1 MAINSN
7 DSDLRVETNVNGQI
21 VDNDDVNYRRSLY
34 LRNNTVGATEEE
46 KPKAA
51 QRKVTRKK
59 TSTKSSKAAILTDK
73 DQALKQAN
81 HKDLTDRNIK

>member
-7 DSDLRVETNVNGQI
+7 DSDLRVETNVNGKI
-21 VDNDDVNYRRSLY
+21 VDNDDIDYRRSLY

-46 KPKAA
+46 KPK
-51 QRKVTRKK
+51 KVTRKARKK
-59 TSTKSSKAAILTDK
+59 TTSKAATNTDK
-73 DQALKQAN
+73 DKALKQAN